1 MSLPEDPRRRLLE
14 AAGQIFAEKGF
25 EGATVRE
32 IKDRAGVNIAA
43 VNYYFQGKERLYV
56 EAVKSAAC
64 GSAHDSPL
72 PSWPPGTP
80 PAIKLREFIAMM
92 IRRLMNPD
100 KPAWHTRLMMREM
113 AQPTSACAEWVRDY
127 VRPNA
132 KVLTGILEELLPPGT
147 SSFKRYLTGFSIM
160 GQCLHYMQN
169 KPVIQLLM
177 GEEYAQITPEAV
189 AAHITEFSLAALGL
203 KAPRPKAVSASRGRS

>member
-1 MSLPEDPRRRLLE
+1 MSSPEDPRRRLLE

-43 VNYYFQGKERLYV
+43 VNYYFQSKERLYI
-56 EAVKSAAC
+56 EAVKNASC
-64 GSAHDSPL
+64 GSLDHSPL
-72 PSWPPGTP
+72 P
-80 PAIKLREFIAMM
+80 
-92 IRRLMNPD
+92 
-100 KPAWHTRLMMREM
+100 
-113 AQPTSACAEWVRDY
+113 ACAEWVRDY

-132 KVLTGILEELLPPGT
+132 EVLTGILEELLPPGT
-147 SSFKRYLTGFSIM
+147 PSFKRYLTGFSIM

-177 GEEYAQITPEAV
+177 GDEYAQITPEAV
-189 AAHITEFSLAALGL
+189 AAHVTEFSLAALGL
-203 KAPRPKAVSASRGRS
+203 KAPRPKTAHSARGKS

>member
-1 MSLPEDPRRRLLE
+1 MSSSEDPRRRLLE
-14 AAGQIFAEKGF
+14 AAGEIFAEKGF

-32 IKDRAGVNIAA
+32 IKDRADVNIAA

-64 GSAHDSPL
+64 GSADHSPL

-80 PAIKLREFIAMM
+80 PADKLRQFIRMM
-92 IRRLMNPD
+92 VGRLMNRD

-113 AQPTSACAEWVRDY
+113 TQPTSACAEWVRDY

-132 KVLTGILEELLPPGT
+132 EVLMSILKELLPPGT

-160 GQCLHYMQN
+160 GQCLHYMHC

-189 AAHITEFSLAALGL
+189 ADHVAEFTLAALDV
-203 KAPRPKAVSASRGRS
+203 KTPRAKTAREARGKS

>member
-1 MSLPEDPRRRLLE
+1 MSSPEDPRRRLLE

-43 VNYYFQGKERLYV
+43 VNYYFQSKERLYI
-56 EAVKSAAC
+56 EAVKNASC
-64 GSAHDSPL
+64 GSLDHSPL
-72 PSWPPGTP
+72 PAWPPGTSP
-80 PAIKLREFIAMM
+80 TVKLREFIGVMVG
-92 IRRLMNPD
+92 RLMNRD

-132 KVLTGILEELLPPGT
+132 EVLTGILEELLPPGT
-147 SSFKRYLTGFSIM
+147 PPFKRYLTGFSIM

-177 GEEYAQITPEAV
+177 GDEYAQITPEAV
-189 AAHITEFSLAALGL
+189 AAHVTEFSLAALGL
-203 KAPRPKAVSASRGRS
+203 KALRPKTAHSARGKS